1 MTTELEA
8 PGRLSARMDLDFRRC
23 MREVEHHLD
32 RTMGAKLVGF
42 QLTFG
47 LSGFQQLL
55 LTVEWSGESVRI
67 ATRPEPGLERSLNNL
82 FAAIHQRIDALT
94 YLHRKGGE

>member
-1 MTTELEA
+1 MTTELDA

-32 RTMGAKLVGF
+32 KVMGAKLSGF

-47 LSGFQQLL
+47 LSGFQELL
-55 LTVEWSGESVRI
+55 LTVEVLGQSIRI
-67 ATRPEPGLERSLNNL
+67 GTSPEPGLERSLNNL
-82 FAAIHQRIDALT
+82 FAAIHKRIDALT
-94 YLHRKGGE
+94 YLHRKGD